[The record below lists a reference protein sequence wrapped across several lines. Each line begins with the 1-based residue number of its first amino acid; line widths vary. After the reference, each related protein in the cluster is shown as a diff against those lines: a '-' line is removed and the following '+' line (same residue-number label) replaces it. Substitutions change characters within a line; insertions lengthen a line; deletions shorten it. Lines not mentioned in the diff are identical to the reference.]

1 MLIHRENGD
10 SLPEEDVMGEKTRC
24 ISEAVLYNDNFID
37 LPSSSKALYIYI
49 NQKTD
54 DRGFCDEVK
63 SIMRTL
69 GSKPR
74 DLQLLIDREYIIQV
88 KEWLYLEVHFNI
100 NNKNLRKDRLK
111 ESRFEKYLDDYEV
124 DESGMYKMTT
134 NCNQMTTNCNQM
146 TPQYNIT
153 KDNITKDNY
162 KERQEKEIDS
172 VEDLRSFL
180 RGQ

>member
-1 MLIHRENGD
+1 
-10 SLPEEDVMGEKTRC
+10 MGEKTRC

-74 DLQLLIDREYIIQV
+74 DLQVLIDREYIIQV

-111 ESRFEKYLDDYEV
+111 ESRFEKYLDDYV
-124 DESGMYKMTT
+124 KIIGCGVIKRR
-134 NCNQMTTNCNQM
+134 
-146 TPQYNIT
+146 
-153 KDNITKDNY
+153 
-162 KERQEKEIDS
+162 ERIIGH
-172 VEDLRSFL
+172 LRFSFFAQH
-180 RGQ
+180 RI

>member
-1 MLIHRENGD
+1 
-10 SLPEEDVMGEKTRC
+10 MGEKMRC

-49 NQKTD
+49 NLKTD

-74 DLQLLIDREYIIQV
+74 DLQLLIDREFLIPV
-88 KEWLYLEVHFNI
+88 KEWLYLEAHFWM

-111 ESRFEKYLDDYEV
+111 ESRFEKYLDDFQV
-124 DESGMYKMTT
+124 DESGMYRLTT
-134 NCNQMTTNCNQM
+134 NCNHLTSNCGEMTH
-146 TPQYNIT
+146 QYNIIKT
-153 KDNITKDNY
+153 NIIKDNY

-172 VEDLRSFL
+172 VADLKSFL

>member
-1 MLIHRENGD
+1 
-10 SLPEEDVMGEKTRC
+10 MGEKTRC

-63 SIMRTL
+63 SIMRSL

-74 DLQLLIDREYIIQV
+74 DLQLLIEREYVIQV

-111 ESRFEKYLDDYEV
+111 ESRFEKYLDDFEV
-124 DESGMYKMTT
+124 DESGMYKLTT
-134 NCNQMTTNCNQM
+134 NRNQMTTNGVNL

-153 KDNITKDNY
+153 KPNITKVNY
-162 KERQEKEIDS
+162 KERQEKEIES
-172 VEDLRSFL
+172 VSELKSYL